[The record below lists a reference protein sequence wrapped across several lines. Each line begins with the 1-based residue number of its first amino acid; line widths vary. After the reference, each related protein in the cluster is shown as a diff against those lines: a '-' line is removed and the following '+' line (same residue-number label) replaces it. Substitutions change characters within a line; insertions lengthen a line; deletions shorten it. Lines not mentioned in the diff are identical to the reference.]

1 VLAGLRCFALTSYS
15 IGNDGEIHYN
25 TQTVSVYDSLQHQSD
40 YRTNNRYAYLQVPL
54 LFGYRLFESNRVS
67 LTFEAGPAVS
77 VLLGSRKSDPVINYQ
92 NATIIRVDDDT
103 PVRRSVNWQVWA
115 NLYLELRMTR
125 QISLYFEPG
134 FKYYL
139 KPMAEQEGVTF
150 KAPLTVGLGV
160 GLQFN
165 FGQKKTRP

>member
-1 VLAGLRCFALTSYS
+1 
-15 IGNDGEIHYN
+15 
-25 TQTVSVYDSLQHQSD
+25 
-40 YRTNNRYAYLQVPL
+40 
-54 LFGYRLFESNRVS
+54 
-67 LTFEAGPAVS
+67 
-77 VLLGSRKSDPVINYQ
+77 
-92 NATIIRVDDDT
+92 
-103 PVRRSVNWQVWA
+103 
-115 NLYLELRMTR
+115 MTR